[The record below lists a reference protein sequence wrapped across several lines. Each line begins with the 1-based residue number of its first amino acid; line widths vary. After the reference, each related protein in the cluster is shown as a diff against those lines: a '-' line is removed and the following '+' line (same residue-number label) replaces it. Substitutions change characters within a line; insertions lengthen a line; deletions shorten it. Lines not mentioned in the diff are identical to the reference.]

1 MQDKIFVLYGEQF
14 QLVDYKVDRKNYD
27 YDAEFEE
34 VSKKVMI
41 KNINSGNTLT
51 FILNGIDS
59 QLENLGIVSVD
70 AINSK
75 VFNNLISNQNFFYNN
90 LLTNDV
96 VLSADLDT
104 STSVR
109 VLGDR
114 KFEDLKQYDEFMKN
128 LNECELQYNVLEY
141 DEESNS
147 LLKAKH
153 VK

>member
-1 MQDKIFVLYGEQF
+1 MQDKIFMLYGEQF
-14 QLVDYKVDRKNYD
+14 ELVDYKVERSGNKDSDLK
-27 YDAEFEE
+27 E

-41 KNINSGNTLT
+41 KNVNSGNTVI
-51 FILNGIDS
+51 FIMCGLDN

-96 VLSADLDT
+96 VLHADLET
-104 STSVR
+104 STGVM

-114 KFEDLKQYDEFMKN
+114 KFEDLKEYDEFIKS
-128 LNECELQYNVLEY
+128 LNKYERQYTVLEY